1 MLMLQKYKLLTVREY
16 GEMILRSYLEMN
28 YFDVEEITEYCD
40 KIGIGFMATIFNE
53 DHIEWLD
60 KLSVERYKIASIS
73 SAFKTKSPK
82 GDKTLCDEILSR
94 NKETFI
100 SLGLMEKK

>member
-1 MLMLQKYKLLTVREY
+1 
-16 GEMILRSYLEMN
+16 MN
-28 YFDVEEITEYCD
+28 YFDVEEIAEYCD

-60 KLSVERYKIASIS
+60 KLSVKRYKIASIS

-100 SLGLMEKK
+100 SLGLMEKNFSFWQKRKYKIYVLCCQIPHPII